1 MKNIIK
7 IITIGLLLGSCENE
21 FLDKASLTA
30 IPETKFWKTESDAN
44 LALNGIYTVL
54 QDQPMYGGTLNV
66 TGNTGLAQYDAFGD
80 NAFNVWGYEGAGN
93 YVQGNADPTYP
104 LFLNKWNSCY
114 RGIGRTNYFIEK
126 VQEIPAANL
135 SDAKKAALLGQ
146 AYFLRALFYME
157 LAIYYEEVP
166 LILKPQTLEESYV
179 PKNTYAEVRDQI
191 VIDLTAAI
199 EALPV
204 THPTAQYGYAT
215 KNAAR
220 GLLARFQLYNK
231 NYQEVVDLT
240 TPMLGAFT
248 LEPTYET
255 LFTEAGESSK
265 EIVFSVRFGIGI
277 DNNGEFFSATY
288 APATPKV
295 SMRPMKN
302 AVQIFYGKDGKA
314 IPRTNPASLSKVNR
328 DPRLAASVYFNGD
341 EWNFDITPPVK
352 FASSTSPT
360 GFGLKKYLR
369 TKVGTDL
376 SPVFGKGAQDFIVI
390 RYADILLMR
399 AEALVELDQKTEVY
413 SLVNQVRQRTSVNMP
428 TIESVE
434 GINRTQAQLRDIVR
448 QERRVELMFEGLRFF
463 DLKRWGGTSLQV
475 AYLRMQADG
484 AAGYVPVYRGK
495 RSETF
500 AIPQSEIDVNKELKQ
515 NPAWE

>member
-1 MKNIIK
+1 M
-7 IITIGLLLGSCENE
+7 GSCSNE
-21 FLDKASLTA
+21 FLDKPSLTA
-30 IPETKFWKTESDAN
+30 IPETKFWKTEADAF

-93 YVQGNADPTYP
+93 YVQGNADPNYP

-114 RGIGRTNYFIEK
+114 RGIGRANEFIEK
-126 VQEIPAANL
+126 VQEIPSANL

-166 LILKPQTLEESYV
+166 LILKFQKLEESYV
-179 PKNTYAEVRDQI
+179 PKNTYAELRDQI
-191 VIDLTAAI
+191 VIDLDAAI
-199 EALPV
+199 DALPV
-204 THPTAQYGYAT
+204 TYPTSQYGYAT

-231 NYQEVVDLT
+231 NYQAVVDLT

-248 LEPTYET
+248 LESNYST

-265 EIVFSVRFGIGI
+265 EIVFSVRFAVGI

-295 SMRPMKN
+295 SLRPMKN
-302 AVQIFYGKDGKA
+302 AVQSFYGIDGKP
-314 IPRTNPASLSKVNR
+314 IPRTNPASLVKANR

-341 EWNFDITPPVK
+341 EWNFDVVPPVK
-352 FASSTSPT
+352 FISSTSPT
-360 GFGLKKYLR
+360 GYGLKKYLR

-376 SPVFGKGAQDFIVI
+376 SPVFGKGAQDFLAI

-413 SLVNQVRQRTSVNMP
+413 TLVNQVRQRASVNMP
-428 TIESVE
+428 KIENAE
-434 GINRTQAQLRDIVR
+434 GINRTQSQLRDIVR

-463 DLKRWGGTSLQV
+463 DLKRWGGLQV
-475 AYLRMQADG
+475 AYLRMQAD
-484 AAGYVPVYRGK
+484 AASGYVPIYRGK

-500 AIPQSEIDVNKELKQ
+500 AIPQTEIDVNPNLVQ
-515 NPAWE
+515 NPAWQ

>member
-1 MKNIIK
+1 MKNILK
-7 IITIGLLLGSCENE
+7 IITIGLLMGSCSTD
-21 FLDKASLTA
+21 FLDKESLTA
-30 IPETKFWKTESDAN
+30 IPETKFWQTEADA
-44 LALNGIYTVL
+44 LLGINGIYTVL

-93 YVQGNADPTYP
+93 YVQGNADPTFP
-104 LFLNKWNSCY
+104 LFSNKWNSCY
-114 RGIGRTNYFIEK
+114 RGIGRANEAIEK
-126 VQEIPAANL
+126 IAAIPTANL

-157 LAIYYEEVP
+157 LAMYYQDAP
-166 LILKPQTLEESYV
+166 LILKFQSLEEAYV
-179 PKNTYAEVRDQI
+179 PKNTYEELSAQI

-199 EALPV
+199 EALPL
-204 THPTAQYGYAT
+204 TYPATQYGYAT

-231 NYQEVVDLT
+231 NYQAVVDLT
-240 TPMLGAFT
+240 TPMLGAYT
-248 LEPTYET
+248 LESNYST

-288 APATPKV
+288 SPATPKV

-302 AVQIFYGKDGKA
+302 AVQSFYGIDGKP
-314 IPRTNPASLSKVNR
+314 IPRTNPASLQKANR

-341 EWNFDITPPVK
+341 EWNFDVTPAVK
-352 FASSTSPT
+352 FVASTSPT

-376 SPVFGKGAQDFIVI
+376 SPVFGKGGQDFIVI

-399 AEALVELDQKTEVY
+399 AEALVELNLLQEVY
-413 SLVNQVRQRTSVNMP
+413 TLVNQVRQRPSVNMP
-428 TIESVE
+428 KIETAE
-434 GINRTQAQLRDIVR
+434 GINRTQSQLRDIVR
-448 QERRVELMFEGLRFF
+448 QERRVELMFEGLRFY
-463 DLKRWGGTSLQV
+463 DLKRWGTVQV
-475 AYLRMQADG
+475 AYLRMISD
-484 AAGYVPVYRGK
+484 AATGYVPIYRGK

-500 AIPQSEIDVNKELKQ
+500 AIPQTELDANKNLVQ
-515 NPAWE
+515 NPDWQL